1 MALLDFGESNKFSC
15 WYDVS
20 SRTGKRG
27 KSYRVHLKQDIS
39 CSCEFFA
46 QKNTPC
52 KHLLYVYLFVLNL
65 PEDSAVLQQVHL
77 SGSELIEMFSSKV
90 PKSVDNCPKL
100 TPKALLRSTSTVG
113 YMQIPNQPKTPLN
126 KKMTAKPPMPEPQ
139 DDPYWI
145 IGKTGNISK
154 CYGCSEE
161 LKDGIVLGRMEF
173 DYFPLLKNESNYK
186 YWAAKLDAHY
196 YHADTECIRKRRP
209 NVNSVHTRCET
220 GITPSP
226 ETMDNLCVFNFFR
239 HQKT

>member
-1 MALLDFGESNKFSC
+1 M
-15 WYDVS
+15 
-20 SRTGKRG
+20 
-27 KSYRVHLKQDIS
+27 HLKQDIS
-39 CSCEFFA
+39 CSCEFFV
-46 QKNTPC
+46 QKNTPR
-52 KHLLYVYLFVLNL
+52 KHLLYVYLSVLNL
-65 PEDSAVLQQVHL
+65 SEDSTVLQQVHL
-77 SGSELIEMFSSKV
+77 SGSEVMEMLSNKV

-173 DYFPLLKNESNYK
+173 DYFPLVKKESKYK
-186 YWAAKLDAHY
+186 YWASKIDAHY
-196 YHADTECIRKRRP
+196 YHDDIECIRKRRP
-209 NVNSVHTRCET
+209 YANSVHTRCET
-220 GITPSP
+220 GITLSP
-226 ETMDNLCVFNFFR
+226 ETMNNFYICLYISLYLISFL
-239 HQKT
+239 

>member
-1 MALLDFGESNKFSC
+1 M
-15 WYDVS
+15 S
-20 SRTGKRG
+20 SSTKKRG

-39 CSCEFFA
+39 CPCKCFS

-65 PEDSAVLQQVHL
+65 SEDSAVLQQVHL
-77 SGSELIEMFSSKV
+77 SGSELIEMFSNKVSK
-90 PKSVDNCPKL
+90 SADNCSKL

-161 LKDGIVLGRMEF
+161 LKDGVVLGRMEF
-173 DYFPLLKNESNYK
+173 DYFHLVKKESNYK
-186 YWAAKLDAHY
+186 YWAAKIDVHY
-196 YHADTECIRKRRP
+196 YHANIEFI
-209 NVNSVHTRCET
+209 
-220 GITPSP
+220 
-226 ETMDNLCVFNFFR
+226 
-239 HQKT
+239 